1 MNLLLLQTNHDLT
14 HIFLN
19 YIRDG
24 IKPQEDAA
32 MLADQN
38 ITDAIRE
45 SEAFVEN
52 WRKGGKSLIDL
63 ISIICNRLW
72 VLFHSVEDESI
83 VYRVF
88 EVLNS
93 RGLDV
98 SWIDKLKSQLMGLA
112 YETGEAAG
120 RDQAVKELRHIW
132 QKIYRTIG
140 KRKHLTAE
148 TLRFAGTLCPGA
160 DPSESPRSRPVSE
173 EASVQRLVKYA
184 GKSAKTIVD
193 CAKWLQRVVEA
204 EDRLLSN
211 HRRRAVTEIVQARL
225 VAIAVFLREFSS
237 SDRETILD
245 RWERISFRI
254 YGLSRKD
261 ARTAVGDYT
270 RLAWRIINEKLS
282 IDDILLS
289 LSQIGELYPVSEFD
303 TSNCYEGWTEELRY
317 LLYRYEEH
325 LAEKAGEKL
334 NEHQWNKIWGVE
346 SAKSVEHIKP
356 QSSGV
361 RYVHHLGNLMMLP
374 PGINSKLKDKDPA
387 DNADTYRTCGLL
399 DAIEVAKRITEGNWD
414 EEAVN
419 KRTQEIKAW
428 IQDQWKN

>member
-1 MNLLLLQTNHDLT
+1 
-14 HIFLN
+14 
-19 YIRDG
+19 
-24 IKPQEDAA
+24 
-32 MLADQN
+32 
-38 ITDAIRE
+38 
-45 SEAFVEN
+45 
-52 WRKGGKSLIDL
+52 
-63 ISIICNRLW
+63 
-72 VLFHSVEDESI
+72 
-83 VYRVF
+83 
-88 EVLNS
+88 
-93 RGLDV
+93 
-98 SWIDKLKSQLMGLA
+98 
-112 YETGEAAG
+112 
-120 RDQAVKELRHIW
+120 
-132 QKIYRTIG
+132 
-140 KRKHLTAE
+140 
-148 TLRFAGTLCPGA
+148 
-160 DPSESPRSRPVSE
+160 
-173 EASVQRLVKYA
+173 
-184 GKSAKTIVD
+184 
-193 CAKWLQRVVEA
+193 
-204 EDRLLSN
+204 
-211 HRRRAVTEIVQARL
+211 
-225 VAIAVFLREFSS
+225 
-237 SDRETILD
+237 LD

-387 DNADTYRTCGLL
+387 DKADTYRTCGLL